1 VVTFRDPRFMGG
13 WMHDN
18 HRSALTGAVSLNA
31 AGRVVRQ
38 TMDGRP
44 EPQR

>member
-13 WMHDN
+13 WMREN
-18 HRSALTGAVSLNA
+18 NRTALTGTVSLNA

-38 TMDGRP
+38 SMDGRV
-44 EPQR
+44 EPR